1 MPEAM
6 RPGRIERAR
15 SALGRI
21 FAGRC
26 FWLFAV
32 LLALIALV
40 PFIEPTRYGR
50 LAVGA
55 THIFVIV
62 AAVAAIGRSVAS
74 FVIALLLGVPAV
86 VFQLLARTSA
96 DPALMLH
103 TWWFDAAL
111 YLATIAY
118 LLRYVF
124 SPDVMT
130 ADKLWGAAAAYLM
143 LGVLWT
149 FVYALIHAY
158 YGPAFAV
165 GGTPAKSL
173 SSIDAL
179 YFSFTT
185 LTSTGYGDVT
195 PIAPQARALAIVE
208 QVVGTLYLA
217 ILIAR
222 LAGVYPPHDRGDAAR

>member
-1 MPEAM
+1 M
-6 RPGRIERAR
+6 RGRRPLRFERAR
-15 SALGRI
+15 SAVGRI

-32 LLALIALV
+32 LLAFIAVV
-40 PFIEPTRYGR
+40 PFIEPTPAGR
-50 LAVGA
+50 LVAGGV
-55 THIFVIV
+55 HVFVIV
-62 AAVAAIGRSVAS
+62 AAVAAVGRSAGS

-86 VFQLLARTSA
+86 VFHVIARTTG
-96 DPALMLH
+96 DPASMVH
-103 TWWFDAAL
+103 TLWFDAAL
-111 YLATIAY
+111 YFVTIVY

-149 FVYALIHAY
+149 FGYGLVAVYY
-158 YGPAFAV
+158 PSAFAIGGSPSGV
-165 GGTPAKSL
+165 GAVEL
-173 SSIDAL
+173 L

-208 QVVGTLYLA
+208 QVTGTLYLA

-222 LAGVYPPHDRGDAAR
+222 LAGVYPPTRPEG

>member
-1 MPEAM
+1 MAQA
-6 RPGRIERAR
+6 RRVWRIERAR
-15 SALGRI
+15 TALAVI
-21 FAGRC
+21 FTGRC

-32 LLALIALV
+32 LLALIAIV
-40 PFIEPTRYGR
+40 PFVEPTPFGR

-55 THIFVIV
+55 IHVFIIL
-62 AAVAAIGRSVAS
+62 AAVATVGRSVSS

-86 VFQLLARTSA
+86 TFHLLGRSTGDAS
-96 DPALMLH
+96 LILH
-103 TWWFDAAL
+103 TLWFDAAL
-111 YLATIAY
+111 YFVTIVY

-124 SPDVMT
+124 SQDVMT

-143 LGVLWT
+143 IGGMWT
-149 FVYALIHAY
+149 FLYGLIDAY

-165 GGTPAKSL
+165 GGTATKVDGVDL
-173 SSIDAL
+173 L
-179 YFSFTT
+179 YFSFTS

-195 PIAPQARALAIVE
+195 PIVRQARALAIVE

-222 LAGVYPPHDRGDAAR
+222 LAGIYPPQRKPD

>member
-1 MPEAM
+1 MREAGV
-6 RPGRIERAR
+6 RRFNRAR
-15 SALGRI
+15 DALGLI
-21 FAGRC
+21 FTGRC
-26 FWLFAV
+26 CWLFLV
-32 LLALIALV
+32 LLGLIAGV
-40 PFIEPTRYGR
+40 PFIEPTPFGR
-50 LAVGA
+50 LSVPIAHV
-55 THIFVIV
+55 FVII
-62 AAVAAIGRSVAS
+62 AAVAAIGRSAAS
-74 FVIALLLGVPAV
+74 FVIALLLGLPAV
-86 VFQLLARTSA
+86 AFHFLGRSAGDTSV
-96 DPALMLH
+96 LVYS
-103 TWWFDAAL
+103 WWFDAAL
-111 YLATIAY
+111 YFATIVY

-143 LGVLWT
+143 LGVMWT
-149 FVYALIHAY
+149 FVYGLINAY

-165 GGTPAKSL
+165 GGSPASVG
-173 SSIDAL
+173 SIDVL

-222 LAGVYPPHDRGDAAR
+222 LAGVYPPYRR

>member
-1 MPEAM
+1 MERA
-6 RPGRIERAR
+6 GRIERAR
-15 SALGRI
+15 STLALI

-32 LLALIALV
+32 LLALVAIV
-40 PFIEPTRYGR
+40 PFVEPTPIGR

-55 THIFVIV
+55 THVFVIV
-62 AAVAAIGRSVAS
+62 AAVAAIGRSVGS

-86 VFQLLARTSA
+86 AFHFLARSTGDVSLA
-96 DPALMLH
+96 VH
-103 TWWFDAAL
+103 TLWFDAAL
-111 YLATIAY
+111 YFVTIAY

-124 SPDVMT
+124 SQDVMT

-143 LGVLWT
+143 IGVMWT
-149 FVYALIHAY
+149 FVYALVDAH

-165 GGTPAKSL
+165 GGSTAKVEA
-173 SSIDAL
+173 IDLL

-195 PIAPQARALAIVE
+195 PLVRQARALAIVE

-222 LAGVYPPHDRGDAAR
+222 LAGVYPPQRGER